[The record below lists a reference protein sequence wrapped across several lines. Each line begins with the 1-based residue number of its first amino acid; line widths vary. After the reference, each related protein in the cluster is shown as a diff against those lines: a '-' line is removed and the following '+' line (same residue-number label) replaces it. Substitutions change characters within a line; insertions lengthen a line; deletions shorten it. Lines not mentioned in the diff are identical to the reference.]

1 MAMMPKSP
9 ADSALK
15 GNLGQPSGPNKTRP
29 TPITS
34 GTPGNTLVTRAL
46 VLLLLTTPAQAAS
59 LYEASAITT
68 GMDLR
73 SRPAGLAACL
83 AQVLAKVSGNPALLD
98 DPRVAALGP
107 AAPGLLAGLAYLDR
121 MSDEPKHDEQGTRDR
136 PYDLIARFEPAGI
149 DAALLGLGE
158 APWLTSRNRPSLLA
172 DIDITPRD
180 GPTMPLRADTDPD
193 ERHRAALL
201 AAADRSGIPV
211 LLQPSLGPA
220 PIAATTLHG
229 SLTWEETAAGWVGA
243 WRLTWLGREHAWRI
257 AGVSFDEAYRNAMAG
272 AAAALSGH
280 ALPPATAP

>member
-1 MAMMPKSP
+1 MLAKSP
-9 ADSALK
+9 ANDALK
-15 GNLGQPSGPNKTRP
+15 EDLGQPSGPSKTRP
-29 TPITS
+29 APITS
-34 GTPGNTLVTRAL
+34 GTPVNGLVTRAL
-46 VLLLLTTPAQAAS
+46 VLLLLTTPAQATS

-73 SRPAGLAACL
+73 SRPAGLTACL

-136 PYDLIARFEPAGI
+136 PYDLVARFEPAGI

-201 AAADRSGIPV
+201 AAADRSGIPI

-220 PIAATTLHG
+220 PVAAATLHG
-229 SLTWEETAAGWVGA
+229 NLAWQETAAGWVGA
-243 WRLTWLGREHAWRI
+243 WALTWLGHEHVWRI
-257 AGVSFDEAYRNAMAG
+257 AGVNFDEAYRNAMAG

-280 ALPPATAP
+280 ALPPATVP

>member
-1 MAMMPKSP
+1 MPPKSP
-9 ADSALK
+9 ANNALK
-15 GNLGQPSGPNKTRP
+15 GGPGQPSGRSKARP
-29 TPITS
+29 APITS
-34 GTPGNTLVTRAL
+34 GTPVNGLVTRAL

-136 PYDLIARFEPAGI
+136 PYDLVAHFEPAGI

-211 LLQPSLGPA
+211 LLQPSFGPA
-220 PIAATTLHG
+220 PVATATLHG
-229 SLTWEETAAGWVGA
+229 NLAWQETAAGWVGA
-243 WRLTWLGREHAWRI
+243 WALTWLGHEHVWRV

-280 ALPPATAP
+280 ALPPAAVP